1 MGGTPVS
8 DAGQPTR
15 KRHLVSRVIL
25 RQFCGSRTLLRAF
38 DVQSGKTKLVGPGG
52 VCWIPRL
59 RPADPV
65 AFEAQWRPIQ
75 DRMPSAYE
83 ALERREELDEH
94 LARPAAPMPCR
105 PPGAESHD
113 LASAPEGVG
122 ELPKAIEKTVLRKQQ
137 NLAHLDRRFY
147 ARHGIWPAGPGLRD
161 LAVDEELSPAP
172 AHTRDH
178 GSRRLCRNYAKAV
191 EIVGADRVGVCVA
204 EEGEF
209 LIGDAP
215 AQSLSSDKPGVG
227 PLGGVSWGEATVIV
241 MPISRH
247 LAISTEPEGGYIA
260 LDAHGVQVLNQVEA
274 ASAFRHIIWH
284 PSADFTDLVLETRRE
299 ADEPSG

>member
-1 MGGTPVS
+1 MS

-15 KRHLVSRVIL
+15 KHHLVSRVIL

-65 AFEAQWRPIQ
+65 AFEAQWRPIE

-94 LARPAAPMPCR
+94 LSDLLRQCLAVHLARSLTIWHLHQRA
-105 PPGAESHD
+105 
-113 LASAPEGVG
+113 LASYQ
-122 ELPKAIEKTVLRKQQ
+122 KAIEKTVLRKQQ

-161 LAVDEELSPAP
+161 LAVDEELTQLPP
-172 AHTRDH
+172 ILETMVPD
-178 GSRRLCRNYAKAV
+178 GFVENYAKAV